1 MGSFLLIRKDEL
13 RSVEIFFARW
23 GAITVFFGRLLP
35 VIRTFIAVP
44 AGLARMPQ
52 GKFQIYTFVG
62 SWLWCYALAYIGAKL
77 GERWDSDPT
86 LRALFHQFD
95 IGILSVLAV
104 AVLWLVWRRA
114 QTRT

>member
-77 GERWDSDPT
+77 ES
-86 LRALFHQFD
+86 A
-95 IGILSVLAV
+95 GIAIQLYEPCS
-104 AVLWLVWRRA
+104 
-114 QTRT
+114 TSSTSGF